1 MCAWNHWG
9 QLYLNQDWYFNPQT
23 WPDAG
28 SQQCSI
34 NAFNS
39 LGDVAIV
46 YFSLDVAPA
55 GFAASGGG
63 GTYPPGT
70 PGAPVATGSS
80 ARSGQ
85 PQGFFNPLTGLTY
98 SDAAGTQVCGNCG
111 TDPGRQVNAT
121 STEPVTT
128 ETTSTT
134 ETTTTST
141 SSTP

>member
-1 MCAWNHWG
+1 VCAWNHWG

-39 LGDVAIV
+39 FGEVAIV

-55 GFAASGGG
+55 GFAASGGGSVDG

-98 SDAAGTQVCGNCG
+98 SDAAGTQVCGNCS
-111 TDPGRQVNAT
+111 TDPGHQVNNGNDDPTA
-121 STEPVTT
+121 SSPTT
-128 ETTSTT
+128 GVGQ
-134 ETTTTST
+134 
-141 SSTP
+141 